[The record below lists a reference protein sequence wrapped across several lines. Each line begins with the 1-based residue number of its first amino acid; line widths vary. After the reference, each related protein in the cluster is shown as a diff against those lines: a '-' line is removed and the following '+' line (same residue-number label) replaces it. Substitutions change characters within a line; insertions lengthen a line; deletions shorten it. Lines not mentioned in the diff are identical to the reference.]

1 MVPARNDPLPFYPLL
16 VLLAGCLLA
25 AAPHGP
31 RLPWWV
37 TMLAAAMPGWRAW
50 AQWRNEILPRRW
62 LLLLLV
68 IVVHQLPQPWRG
80 IVDAGVVLGLAW
92 GLVSFLVLSARALR
106 AGVYPVDPEVREA
119 VAVPEVS

>member
-37 TMLAAAMPGWRAW
+37 TMLATAMLGWRAW

-68 IVVHQLPQPWRG
+68 IVGGGPSHPPHRVRPRCGRH
-80 IVDAGVVLGLAW
+80 AAVL
-92 GLVSFLVLSARALR
+92 FLR
-106 AGVYPVDPEVREA
+106 
-119 VAVPEVS
+119 